1 MAKSQKTKDV
11 MYTSDAM
18 HDATSDATHDVSSD
32 KKNDV
37 INDVEVVLTSGC
49 RRIERERVC
58 GSNGNELSGT
68 QRRQRRQRL
77 LGGLYRHL

>member
-1 MAKSQKTKDV
+1 MARSQKTKDV
-11 MYTSDAM
+11 TYTSDAM

-49 RRIERERVC
+49 
-58 GSNGNELSGT
+58 
-68 QRRQRRQRL
+68 
-77 LGGLYRHL
+77 